1 MEITFKISRGSKKVK
16 ELSSPI
22 PEATPAAPPA
32 APPLLPPVPNITTPQ
47 VDFKYDY
54 FNNFVANDNFVELF
68 KCVPEIA
75 FPIIYI
81 ISRIKN
87 AEVVL
92 RRYSDDAELW
102 SDSSQKLYGIDKV
115 ISDRVKLFLQKPNFF
130 QDFWQFTEQYFL
142 NRYLTGNSFIFAN
155 TAGRLE
161 KWRFCDNY
169 FVLPTNN
176 VTIERNLN
184 KPYYTAKSIDELVK
198 CYKINT
204 NSGIMQVDPA
214 CMMFT
219 RDLEFFENKNGSLKG
234 ISRLSTQRKPI
245 ENLIAVYEARNVIY
259 TKRGA
264 MGAVISNKRDADST
278 LPLQRSEKEAIRHE
292 FYDQYGISGKRNP
305 FAIIDT
311 PVSFIPFPA
320 TIENLQ
326 PFREGDADAAQISGI
341 FQIKKELLPRE
352 ENTTFANQEAAELSA
367 YNDMVIPEFKLYLSK
382 ISEFLGLT
390 TTASGYY
397 LDGKFD
403 KVSIIQ
409 KSQKTNAEMET
420 LNFNNA
426 MAQYNAGIITL
437 NDVLISIGREPK
449 EDSRY
454 KLTKIEMGL
463 TTTNN

>member
-1 MEITFKISRGSKKVK
+1 MEITFKISRGSKKGK
-16 ELSSPI
+16 ELSPPI
-22 PEATPAAPPA
+22 PEATPAALPS
-32 APPLLPPVPNITTPQ
+32 LPPVPNITTPQ

-155 TAGRLE
+155 TPVEIE

-204 NSGIMQVDPA
+204 NSGIMQVDPDR
-214 CMMFT
+214 MMFT

-264 MGAVISNKRDADST
+264 MGAVISNKRDVDST
-278 LPLQRSEKEAIRHE
+278 LPLQHSEKEAIRHE
-292 FYDQYGISGKRNP
+292 FYNQYGISGKRNP

-352 ENTTFANQEAAELSA
+352 TNTTFANQESAELSV

-403 KVSIIQ
+403 NVSIIQ
-409 KSQKTNAEMET
+409 KSKKTKAEMES
-420 LNFNNA
+420 LIFNNA
-426 MAQYNAGIITL
+426 IAQYNAGIITL
-437 NDVLISIGREPK
+437 NDVLISIGREPR
-449 EDSRY
+449 EDRRY
-454 KLTKIEMGL
+454 NLTKIEMGL

>member
-1 MEITFKISRGSKKVK
+1 MEITFKFSRGSKKEK
-16 ELSSPI
+16 ELSPPI
-22 PEATPAAPPA
+22 PEATPAATPI
-32 APPLLPPVPNITTPQ
+32 LPPVAYITTPQ
-47 VDFKYDY
+47 VDSKNDY

-102 SDSSQKLYGIDKV
+102 SDSSHKLFGIDKLV
-115 ISDRVKLFLQKPNFF
+115 SDRVKLFLQKPNFF

-155 TAGRLE
+155 TVERLE
-161 KWRFCDNY
+161 KWRFCDNF

-184 KPYYTAKSIDELVK
+184 KPFYTAKSIDELVK
-198 CYKINT
+198 YYKINT
-204 NSGIMQVDPA
+204 NSGIMQVDPE

-278 LPLQRSEKEAIRHE
+278 LPLQRAEKEAIKQE
-292 FYDQYGISGKRNP
+292 FYGQYGISGKRNP

-326 PFREGDADAAQISGI
+326 PFRESDADAAQISGI

-352 ENTTFANQEAAELSA
+352 ENSTFANQESAELSA

-409 KSQKTNAEMET
+409 RAQKTNAEMET
-420 LNFNNA
+420 LKFNNL
-426 MAQYNAGIITL
+426 MAQYNAGLITL
-437 NDVLISIGREPK
+437 NEVLISMGREPR

>member
-1 MEITFKISRGSKKVK
+1 MEITFKISRGSKKGK
-16 ELSSPI
+16 ELSPPI
-22 PEATPAAPPA
+22 PEATPAALPS
-32 APPLLPPVPNITTPQ
+32 LPPVPNITTQQ

-155 TAGRLE
+155 TAGQLE

-204 NSGIMQVDPA
+204 NYGIMQVDPA
-214 CMMFT
+214 RMMFT
-219 RDLEFFENKNGSLKG
+219 RDLEFFENNNGSLKG

-264 MGAVISNKRDADST
+264 MGAVISNKRDVDST
-278 LPLQRSEKEAIRHE
+278 LPLQHSEKEAIRHE
-292 FYDQYGISGKRNP
+292 FYNQYGISGKRNP

-352 ENTTFANQEAAELSA
+352 TNTTFANQESAELSV

-382 ISEFLGLT
+382 LSEFLGLT
-390 TTASGYY
+390 TTGSGYY

-409 KSQKTNAEMET
+409 KSKKTQAEMES

-426 MAQYNAGIITL
+426 IAQYNAGIITL
-437 NDVLISIGREPK
+437 NDVLISIGREPR

-454 KLTKIEMGL
+454 NLTKIEMGL

>member
-1 MEITFKISRGSKKVK
+1 MEITFKFSRGSKKEK
-16 ELSSPI
+16 ELSPPI
-22 PEATPAAPPA
+22 PEATPAAT
-32 APPLLPPVPNITTPQ
+32 PLLPPVAYITTPQ
-47 VDFKYDY
+47 VDSKYDY

-161 KWRFCDNY
+161 KWRFCDNF

-214 CMMFT
+214 RMMFT

-352 ENTTFANQEAAELSA
+352 TNTTFANQEAAELSA
-367 YNDMVIPEFKLYLSK
+367 YNDMAIPEFKLYLSK

-409 KSQKTNAEMET
+409 KSQKTKAEMET